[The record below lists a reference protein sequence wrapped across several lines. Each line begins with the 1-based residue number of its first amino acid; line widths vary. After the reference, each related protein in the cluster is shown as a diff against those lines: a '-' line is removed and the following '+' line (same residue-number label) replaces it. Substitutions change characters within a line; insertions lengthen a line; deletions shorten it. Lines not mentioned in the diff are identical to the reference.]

1 MGPASKTSLNTS
13 SHRIG
18 EVDAAVRFDPK
29 MMVKED
35 ITGENREEK
44 KPKKPKKTALLAL
57 GNL

>member
-44 KPKKPKKTALLAL
+44 KPKPTCL
-57 GNL
+57 G